1 MTQTRPRSQVSP
13 RTVWTVALNV
23 LALVAVLWLLD
34 TAWTVLSWMMVAL
47 FLALAAWPLVRWM
60 EKRGVRRGGAVLV
73 VFLVGLCLLT
83 ALVMTLVPMLIEQGR
98 ALVRSAPDYI
108 EQLQHRPWVQRLDE
122 RYDIIDRFSEELR
135 RRISMA
141 PGPVLGVVT
150 NILRN
155 VAAAVTITVLT
166 IFFLLFGQD
175 LFDKAL
181 LWVEPSRRAHWRMLA
196 NKMHHSV
203 GGYVAGAFLVSFIG
217 GVVTAVS
224 TLVLGV
230 PYFLALGLAMAVLGL
245 IPFLGSFLGAVLV
258 AGTTAATVGT
268 KQGLIAL
275 GIFLVYQ
282 QVEGHLLQPLIQRR
296 TLKMNPL
303 LIALLMLV
311 GTSLAG
317 LLGTV
322 LTLPIAGAVQ
332 VLLQDQLAR
341 KQERWRMK
349 QEEAPQPVPAAAE
362 MEPREK
368 LPPESPESRH

>member
-1 MTQTRPRSQVSP
+1 
-13 RTVWTVALNV
+13 VALNV
-23 LALVAVLWLLD
+23 LALVAVLWLLK
-34 TAWTVLSWMMVAL
+34 TAWTVLSWMLVAL

-60 EKRGVRRGGAVLV
+60 ERRGARRGGAVLV
-73 VFLVGLCLLT
+73 VFLLGLGLLT
-83 ALVMTLVPMLIEQGR
+83 ALVMTLVPMLIQQGR
-98 ALVRSAPDYI
+98 ALVWSAPDYI

-122 RYDIIDRFSEELR
+122 RYDVIERISAELR
-135 RRISMA
+135 RRVAMA

-150 NILRN
+150 DILRN
-155 VAAAVTITVLT
+155 LAAALTITVLT
-166 IFFLLFGQD
+166 LFFLLFGED

-181 LWVEPSRRAHWRMLA
+181 RWVEPSRRAHCRTLA
-196 NKMHHSV
+196 HEMHRSV
-203 GGYVAGAFLVSFIG
+203 GSYVAGAFLVSFIG
-217 GVVTAVS
+217 GVVTSVS
-224 TLVLGV
+224 TLLLGV

-245 IPFLGSFLGAVLV
+245 IPFLGSFLGAILV
-258 AGTTAATVGT
+258 AGTTWATVGT

-296 TLKMNPL
+296 TLNMNPL

-341 KQERWRMK
+341 RQERWRAE
-349 QEEAPQPVPAAAE
+349 QEGVPQPVPDAAE
-362 MEPREK
+362 LEPREK
-368 LPPESPESRH
+368 PPPESPDVRH